1 MSAAAGG
8 GADDYGALYGGGGKQ
23 LGNQIAGVLAIIAW
37 VGFTSSV
44 LFGVLKY
51 AGMLRVPVEE
61 EEVGLEGKICMPSNL
76 ELPQGSVCYLLPLW
90 RATSLPRKNA
100 KET

>member
-1 MSAAAGG
+1 MNDYGAEG

-61 EEVGLEGKICMPSNL
+61 EEVGLDTSHHGGNAYNFEK
-76 ELPQGSVCYLLPLW
+76 ELDSK
-90 RATSLPRKNA
+90 A
-100 KET
+100 